1 MQNLE
6 GENEVMDEE
15 KMEVRRTAPYF
26 TFGVYIDQLPWK
38 YDNLFADYRTFV
50 EPWRTGNRGDDDLGT
65 VKGTEVRND
74 GSFENGNQ
82 NCALAKRTNGPQAG
96 SGARLTK
103 NQLALMIYFAF
114 ETNPVTGICNTSIP
128 GVMSLFGWEQRQN
141 NTRGVNIAKTELRLL
156 EERHDNHA
164 CKDTIGI
171 VPMFEPESMKF
182 SRNLKY
188 RLDGDGECDPSL
200 GKFVFIDSRTYAK
213 ISDYCFTHQKGNP
226 SDMLYV
232 YMYLKSIMSYVEDPN
247 KNQNKAGRSGDES
260 GWCGW
265 GDPEDI
271 ANDLGIGIYKLKSI
285 LADLDESEVI
295 WSKQRGR
302 SRMFY
307 FATKNN
313 RLLWDNL
320 EERIRQKAGR

>member
-1 MQNLE
+1 
-6 GENEVMDEE
+6 
-15 KMEVRRTAPYF
+15 MELRRTAPYF

-50 EPWRTGNRGDDDLGT
+50 EPWRTGNRDNDDLGT
-65 VKGTEVRND
+65 VKGADVRND
-74 GSFENGNQ
+74 GSFENGIQ
-82 NCALAKRTNGPQAG
+82 NCALAERTNDPQAD

-114 ETNPVTGICNTSIP
+114 ETNPVTGICNTNIP

-156 EERHDNHA
+156 EERRDNPA

-213 ISDYCFTHQKGNP
+213 ISDYCFTNQKGNP

-247 KNQNKAGRSGDES
+247 KNQNK
-260 GWCGW
+260 
-265 GDPEDI
+265 
-271 ANDLGIGIYKLKSI
+271 
-285 LADLDESEVI
+285 
-295 WSKQRGR
+295 
-302 SRMFY
+302 SRQV
-307 FATKNN
+307 
-313 RLLWDNL
+313 RR
-320 EERIRQKAGR
+320 RIRLVRLGRPGGYCKRPRHWNIQAQEHSGGSGRERSNLVEAKRKEQNVLFRHQKQPSAVGQSGREDTSKSRQMSRWIVLIMPNTVSR

>member
-6 GENEVMDEE
+6 GENEAMDEG

-26 TFGVYIDQLPWK
+26 TFGVYIEQLPWK

-50 EPWRTGNRGDDDLGT
+50 EPWRTGNRGDDDLGA
-65 VKGTEVRND
+65 GQGADVRND
-74 GSFENGNQ
+74 DSFENGNQ

-182 SRNLKY
+182 SRNLK
-188 RLDGDGECDPSL
+188 
-200 GKFVFIDSRTYAK
+200 
-213 ISDYCFTHQKGNP
+213 
-226 SDMLYV
+226 
-232 YMYLKSIMSYVEDPN
+232 
-247 KNQNKAGRSGDES
+247 
-260 GWCGW
+260 
-265 GDPEDI
+265 
-271 ANDLGIGIYKLKSI
+271 
-285 LADLDESEVI
+285 
-295 WSKQRGR
+295 
-302 SRMFY
+302 
-307 FATKNN
+307 
-313 RLLWDNL
+313 
-320 EERIRQKAGR
+320 

>member
-1 MQNLE
+1 
-6 GENEVMDEE
+6 
-15 KMEVRRTAPYF
+15 
-26 TFGVYIDQLPWK
+26 
-38 YDNLFADYRTFV
+38 
-50 EPWRTGNRGDDDLGT
+50 
-65 VKGTEVRND
+65 
-74 GSFENGNQ
+74 
-82 NCALAKRTNGPQAG
+82 
-96 SGARLTK
+96 
-103 NQLALMIYFAF
+103 MIYFAF